1 MSIRVLIADDQVL
14 FRAGLR
20 MILKGDPD
28 IDVVGDA
35 DSGRA
40 AVDAVR
46 RQRPDVVL
54 MDMRMPG
61 VDGAE
66 ATRQIVHEEKLGAR
80 VIVLTTFEADDEI
93 VTALRS
99 GASGYLLK
107 DLQPAALIEA
117 IRIVASGGAMLSP
130 SVTRHLLDRFAA
142 RLTPAAAEPASR
154 LAHLSEREIEV
165 LRLLG
170 QGMSNR
176 EIADQ
181 LVVTEP
187 TVKSHVSNLLLKL
200 DLRDRTQAVIAAYEA
215 GVIRPGAVRAS

>member
-1 MSIRVLIADDQVL
+1 MSIRVVIADDQVL

-20 MILKGDPD
+20 MILKGNPD
-28 IDVVGDA
+28 IDVIGDA
-35 DSGRA
+35 DSGQA
-40 AVDAVR
+40 AILAVR
-46 RQRPDVVL
+46 RQRPEVVL
-54 MDMRMPG
+54 MDLRMPG
-61 VDGAE
+61 VDGVE

-80 VIVLTTFEADDEI
+80 VIVLTTFEGDEEI
-93 VTALRS
+93 VAALRA

-107 DLQPAALIEA
+107 DLEPAALFDA
-117 IRIVASGGAMLSP
+117 IRIVASGGAMLAP
-130 SVTRHLLDRFAA
+130 SVTRHLLDRFAE
-142 RLTPAAAEPASR
+142 RLTTTAAEPASR
-154 LAHLSEREIEV
+154 LAQLSEREIEV

-181 LVVTEP
+181 IVVTEP

-215 GVIRPGAVRAS
+215 GVIRPGAIRAS